1 MEVGIARRK
10 RRMTQKASWRM
21 EYWSVRILMS
31 WALTALP
38 FRNAGL
44 IALNVF
50 RASQRKVRVS
60 LPECHDVNRNGPE
73 EKRNFC
79 RTNPICR
86 KCVDCNNMQS
96 EGSLDSDKIF
106 AAKERKE
113 QRDNDLDPVFSL
125 RSLSSLVAN
134 VHPRLSFASN
144 PG

>member
-1 MEVGIARRK
+1 
-10 RRMTQKASWRM
+10 
-21 EYWSVRILMS
+21 
-31 WALTALP
+31 
-38 FRNAGL
+38 
-44 IALNVF
+44 
-50 RASQRKVRVS
+50 
-60 LPECHDVNRNGPE
+60 
-73 EKRNFC
+73 
-79 RTNPICR
+79 
-86 KCVDCNNMQS
+86 MQS

>member
-38 FRNAGL
+38 FRNADL

-60 LPECHDVNRNGPE
+60 LPECQNVNRNGPE

-79 RTNPICR
+79 RTNPNFPVVIGRVAACAAIWWILFL
-86 KCVDCNNMQS
+86 
-96 EGSLDSDKIF
+96 GS
-106 AAKERKE
+106 KE
-113 QRDNDLDPVFSL
+113 
-125 RSLSSLVAN
+125 
-134 VHPRLSFASN
+134 